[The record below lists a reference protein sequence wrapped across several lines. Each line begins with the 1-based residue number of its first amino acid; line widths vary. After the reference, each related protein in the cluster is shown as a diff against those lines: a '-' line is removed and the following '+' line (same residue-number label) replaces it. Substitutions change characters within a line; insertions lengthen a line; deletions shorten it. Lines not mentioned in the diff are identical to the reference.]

1 MYNLIQI
8 GIFLFF
14 FTIFKKKKLFGAS
27 YIKKKSFNVFN
38 YSLYQRGVKIY
49 YLWLEILHTCYNIL
63 FCYRFFILKKKLLT
77 QEHDLNKGQNMIVF
91 IEGSPV

>member
-27 YIKKKSFNVFN
+27 YIKKKVSM
-38 YSLYQRGVKIY
+38 SLIIHYI
-49 YLWLEILHTCYNIL
+49 
-63 FCYRFFILKKKLLT
+63 KK
-77 QEHDLNKGQNMIVF
+77 V
-91 IEGSPV
+91 